1 MRNVTLISTGG
12 TIEKTYDEQ
21 SGELVNRQSV
31 VRQMLASIR
40 VVDTS
45 INTIELMEK
54 DSQVITEEDR
64 KRICD
69 LIKALVGDAP
79 TPHTSG
85 VIILHGTDTLCDT
98 GEYLHA
104 NLPSPSVPVVL
115 TGAMRPYVM
124 KTSDALQNLTEAIF
138 AAGVLEPG
146 VYSVAHGRA
155 LRFPGVVK
163 DRDAGTFVKPIDAD
177 TGVAAAD
184 A

>member
-31 VRQMLASIR
+31 VRQMLQSLR

-54 DSQVITEEDR
+54 DSQVITEQDR
-64 KRICD
+64 KRICA
-69 LIKALVGDAP
+69 LIKALVGEAP
-79 TPHTSG
+79 TPDTSG
-85 VIILHGTDTLCDT
+85 VVVLHGTDTLCDT
-98 GEYLHA
+98 GEYLHTH
-104 NLPSPSVPVVL
+104 LPAPSVPVVL

-138 AAGVLEPG
+138 AAGVLEPA
-146 VYSVAHGRA
+146 VYCVAHGRA

-163 DRDAGTFVKPIDAD
+163 DREAGTFVKPTSNAR
-177 TGVAAAD
+177 GGR
-184 A
+184 